1 MFQKDSRA
9 LGILKSVSKIV
20 SHVKKTNMNSQMDTT
35 LKIYSSTRWNG
46 ALTML
51 KSFSRNFQ
59 NLYDALYVRHRQ
71 NPREKYFA
79 IISNL
84 DTDAICQMCSFLEQF
99 QELTKALEGEK
110 NETLSYVWPTYT
122 HLLTA
127 LDPQEYEIDEEE
139 SSIIREMRRAGRAYL
154 LSRKS
159 DFEPTVV
166 HKVAT
171 FLNPAF
177 KELPIVSA
185 EEKQIIYDAIK
196 SMCGGLDEEPV
207 IEQIPETSQ
216 TQQNRLHPF
225 FRSFCADR
233 PAQNHTPPN
242 ELERYIE
249 HTIDNTAID
258 CTEWWNGNRKSYPKL
273 FRLFAR
279 ISCIPASSA
288 SGERVSSRTGLIVS
302 SLRSTILP
310 ENVNNL
316 IISRNEI

>member
-1 MFQKDSRA
+1 
-9 LGILKSVSKIV
+9 
-20 SHVKKTNMNSQMDTT
+20 MNSQMDTT

-51 KSFSRNFQ
+51 KSFCRNFQ
-59 NLYDALYVRHRQ
+59 NVYDALFMWHRQ

-84 DTDAICQMCSFLEQF
+84 DTDVIRQMCSFLEQF

-110 NETLSYVWPTYT
+110 NETLSYVWPTYK

-127 LDPQEYEIDEEE
+127 LDPHEDEIDEEE
-139 SSIIREMRRAGRAYL
+139 SFIIREMRRAGQA
-154 LSRKS
+154 

-196 SMCGGLDEEPV
+196 SMCGGLNEEPV
-207 IEQIPETSQ
+207 MEQIPETSQ
-216 TQQNRLHPF
+216 MQQSRLHPF
-225 FRSFCADR
+225 FRSFCIDR
-233 PAQNHTPPN
+233 PAQNQTPPN

-258 CTEWWNGNRKSYPKL
+258 CTEWWNENRKLYPKL

-279 ISCIPASSA
+279 ISCIPAS
-288 SGERVSSRTGLIVS
+288 GERVFSRTGLIVS